1 MGCPRPPFASFLRLA
16 CRPRAPLEEPE
27 LVARRKE
34 LQSERLRLRP
44 EILER
49 LVLGGSR
56 KLPGVLGEPAEP
68 LVDLPRR
75 LAQRPPSLEQL
86 RQALRPPPDLI
97 RSRLDG
103 LRLLLV
109 TLACRGDRAHQ

>member
-27 LVARRKE
+27 LFARRKE

-44 EILER
+44 EIQEL

-56 KLPGVLGEPAEP
+56 ELPGVLSSRQSRSSTSRNAAASMRSAALASWAEAATCCTKRFTSPA
-68 LVDLPRR
+68 
-75 LAQRPPSLEQL
+75 ASPS
-86 RQALRPPPDLI
+86 AL
-97 RSRLDG
+97 
-103 LRLLLV
+103 
-109 TLACRGDRAHQ
+109 H